1 MPHCLSQISCSSY
14 RDGGRP
20 FYTDSFIA
28 ALLRF
33 TARRGPPFSD
43 NGTNFHGAETD
54 VLKAL
59 QAFDQE
65 KIRHALQKRQ
75 IEWNFNPPGASHQGG
90 SVGKIDQIS
99 KKNPPSFGE
108 PATDE

>member
-1 MPHCLSQISCSSY
+1 MAADLS
-14 RDGGRP
+14 
-20 FYTDSFIA
+20 TDSFIA

-43 NGTNFHGAETD
+43 NGTNLRGAETD

-65 KIRHALQKRQ
+65 KISHALQKRQ
-75 IEWNFNPPGASHQGG
+75 IEWNFNPPGASHQGAG
-90 SVGKIDQIS
+90 
-99 KKNPPSFGE
+99 
-108 PATDE
+108 